1 MTSKKT
7 PKEREADLEKREM
20 RIIDME
26 RKLYR
31 QQAEL
36 IKLMREIS
44 RQQLDKRPK
53 SPTIDQ
59 VLERFTT
66 KKGKDGEET
75 TRKYNAIVRY
85 ITAAGVTLR
94 DKYEKF
100 HNEQTLLRLTA
111 IITNRTDIQGDQ
123 KARHVRWIHELVN
136 FATIAYPDLY
146 KTDVLFSQP
155 KI

>member
-7 PKEREADLEKREM
+7 PNEREADLEKREM

-66 KKGKDGEET
+66 KKRKDG
-75 TRKYNAIVRY
+75 
-85 ITAAGVTLR
+85 
-94 DKYEKF
+94 
-100 HNEQTLLRLTA
+100 
-111 IITNRTDIQGDQ
+111 
-123 KARHVRWIHELVN
+123 
-136 FATIAYPDLY
+136 
-146 KTDVLFSQP
+146 
-155 KI
+155 